1 MMISVVINRR
11 LFVNISISVLKAK
24 ATVPIYIE

>member
-1 MMISVVINRR
+1 MMISVVINRG
-11 LFVNISISVLKAK
+11 LFVNIFISVLKAK